1 MINQNREHVVFVLLF
16 QVGAESFLMSDVDN
30 ENMLAGQTL
39 TSRLLSQKSMIYK
52 WDCLI
57 ICYLYKALKLKLVST
72 NKLFLEQS
80 ISDFCASIVNCLSL
94 LQKIQDMK
102 MGISDFCVLLSGF
115 QSSLLPPSSGAVK
128 NKSDDIF
135 FLSKRYLFMIS

>member
-1 MINQNREHVVFVLLF
+1 
-16 QVGAESFLMSDVDN
+16 MSDVDD

-94 LQKIQDMK
+94 LQKI
-102 MGISDFCVLLSGF
+102 
-115 QSSLLPPSSGAVK
+115 
-128 NKSDDIF
+128 
-135 FLSKRYLFMIS
+135 

>member
-1 MINQNREHVVFVLLF
+1 MINQNREHVVFVPLF

-102 MGISDFCVLLSGF
+102 MGISNQHFRLLCLAQWIPVFALTAQFRCSHK
-115 QSSLLPPSSGAVK
+115 QK
-128 NKSDDIF
+128 W
-135 FLSKRYLFMIS
+135 